1 MAASNK
7 RKLDE
12 AGDTIAD
19 EDKMSKDIAKP
30 AKRRRLVLY
39 LHP

>member
-12 AGDTIAD
+12 VDDTIAD
-19 EDKMSKDIAKP
+19 EEKMSKDIAKP
-30 AKRRRLVLY
+30 AKRRRSVPSLLS
-39 LHP
+39 